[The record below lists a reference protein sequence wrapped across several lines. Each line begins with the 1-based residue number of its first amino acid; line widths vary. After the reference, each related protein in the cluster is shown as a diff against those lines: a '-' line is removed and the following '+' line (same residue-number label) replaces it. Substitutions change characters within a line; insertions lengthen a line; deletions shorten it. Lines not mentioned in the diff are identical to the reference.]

1 MPSTYTTNLR
11 LTKQADGE
19 NPNTWGEI
27 LNEGVI
33 SLVDQAVAGYTSI
46 SVGTTATVTLT
57 ENQGSGDQSRS
68 AILEFKGT
76 IGGSHNNIDVLIPN
90 NSKLYV
96 VKNSITYT
104 DSTDSLVLKVAGNTG
119 VTVPSGTVALYVT
132 NGVTVQTVEKTNLSS
147 LTVTGA
153 ARFDSTVTVSGDAT
167 FKTNISVSGNT
178 NIGGTVTVGGAAQ
191 FASTVTV
198 SGKGKFMTGALTPIV
213 TLTDAASVATDLN
226 TGNVFYVTL
235 GGNRTLAAPTETTTN
250 IGAVGQIFIQQDGT
264 GSRTLSYNTVFQ
276 FPGASVPVLSTA
288 ANAVDTLFYAVRTTT
303 KVDAILVKNFSRS

>member
-19 NPNTWGEI
+19 NPNSWGEI
-27 LNEGVI
+27 LNEQVI

-57 ENQGSGDQSRS
+57 NNQGSGDQSRS
-68 AILEFKGT
+68 AILEFKGSV
-76 IGGSHNNIDVLIPN
+76 GGSHSNIDVLIPN
-90 NSKLYV
+90 NSKVYI
-96 VKNSITYT
+96 VKNSVSYT
-104 DSTDSLVLKVAGNTG
+104 SADNSIVLKVAGNTG
-119 VTVPSGTVALYVT
+119 VTIPSGTMALYVT
-132 NGVTVQTVEKTNLSS
+132 NGVTTQAVEKTTFSS

-153 ARFDSTVTVSGDAT
+153 ARFDSTVTVSGAVDL
-167 FKTNISVSGNT
+167 KTNVSV
-178 NIGGTVTVGGAAQ
+178 GGTAVVGGAAQ

-235 GGNRTLAAPTETTTN
+235 AGNRTLAAPTETTTN
-250 IGAVGQIFIQQDGT
+250 IGAVGQIYIQQDGT

-276 FPGASVPVLSTA
+276 FPGASVPSLSTS
-288 ANAVDTLFYAVRTTT
+288 ANAVDALFYSVRTTT
-303 KVDAILVKNFSRS
+303 KIDAILVKDFDR

>member
-76 IGGSHNNIDVLIPN
+76 IGGSHDTIDVLIPN
-90 NSKLYV
+90 KSKIYV
-96 VKNSITYT
+96 VRNSITYT
-104 DSTDSLVLKVAGNTG
+104 DSTDALVLKVAGNTG

-132 NGVTVQTVEKTNLSS
+132 NGVTVETVEKTNLSS

-153 ARFDSTVTVSGDAT
+153 ARFDSTVTVSGAVDL
-167 FKTNISVSGNT
+167 KTNISV
-178 NIGGTVTVGGAAQ
+178 GGTAVVGGAAQ

-264 GSRTLSYNTVFQ
+264 GSRALSYNTVFQ
-276 FPGASVPVLSTA
+276 FPGASVPTLTTT

-303 KVDAILVKNFSRS
+303 KVDAILVKNFNRS

>member
-19 NPNTWGEI
+19 NPNTWGEV

-33 SLVDQAVAGYTSI
+33 SLVDHAIAGYTSI

-68 AILEFKGT
+68 AVLEFKGT

-119 VTVPSGTVALYVT
+119 VTIPAGTIALYVT
-132 NGVTVQTVEKTNLSS
+132 NGVTTQAVEKTNLSS

-153 ARFDSTVTVSGDAT
+153 ARFDSTVTVSGAAD
-167 FKTNISVSGNT
+167 FKTNISV
-178 NIGGTVTVGGAAQ
+178 GGTAVVGGAAQ

-235 GGNRTLAAPTETTTN
+235 AGNRTLAAPTETTTN

-303 KVDAILVKNFSRS
+303 KVDAILVKNFNRS

>member
-19 NPNTWGEI
+19 NPNSWGEI
-27 LNEGVI
+27 LNEQVI

-57 ENQGSGDQSRS
+57 NNQGSGDQSRS
-68 AILEFKGT
+68 AILEFKGSV
-76 IGGSHNNIDVLIPN
+76 GGSHSNIDVLIPN
-90 NSKLYV
+90 NSKVYI
-96 VKNSITYT
+96 VKNSVSYT
-104 DSTDSLVLKVAGNTG
+104 SADNSIVLKVAGNTG
-119 VTVPSGTVALYVT
+119 VTIPSGTMALYVT
-132 NGVTVQTVEKTNLSS
+132 NGVTTQAVEKTTFSS

-153 ARFDSTVTVSGDAT
+153 ARFDSTVTVSGAVDL
-167 FKTNISVSGNT
+167 KTNVSV
-178 NIGGTVTVGGAAQ
+178 GGTAVVGGAAQ

-250 IGAVGQIFIQQDGT
+250 IGAVGQIYIQQDGT

-276 FPGASVPVLSTA
+276 FPGASVPSLSTS
-288 ANAVDTLFYAVRTTT
+288 ANAVDALFYSVRTTT
-303 KVDAILVKNFSRS
+303 KIDAILVKDFDR

>member
-19 NPNTWGEI
+19 NPNTWGEV

-33 SLVDQAVAGYTSI
+33 SLVDHAIAGYTSI

-68 AILEFKGT
+68 AVLEFKGT
-76 IGGSHNNIDVLIPN
+76 IGGSHDNIDVLIPN

-119 VTVPSGTVALYVT
+119 VTIPAGTVALYVT
-132 NGVTVQTVEKTNLSS
+132 NGVTTQAVEKTNLSS

-153 ARFDSTVTVSGDAT
+153 ARFDSTVTVSGAAD
-167 FKTNISVSGNT
+167 FKTNISV
-178 NIGGTVTVGGAAQ
+178 GGTAVVGGAAQ

-276 FPGASVPVLSTA
+276 FPDASVPVLSTA

-303 KVDAILVKNFSRS
+303 KVDAILVKNFNRS

>member
-1 MPSTYTTNLR
+1 

-19 NPNTWGEI
+19 NPNTWGEV
-27 LNEGVI
+27 LNEGMI
-33 SLVDQAVAGYTSI
+33 SLVDHAIAGYTSI

-68 AILEFKGT
+68 AVLEFKGT

-119 VTVPSGTVALYVT
+119 VTIPAGTVALYVT
-132 NGVTVQTVEKTNLSS
+132 NGVTTQAVEKTNLSS

-153 ARFDSTVTVSGDAT
+153 ARFDSTVTVSGVAD
-167 FKTNISVSGNT
+167 FKTNISV
-178 NIGGTVTVGGAAQ
+178 GGTFIATGASR
-191 FASTVTV
+191 FDSTVTV
-198 SGKGKFMTGALTPIV
+198 SGKGKFTTGAFTPIV

-235 GGNRTLAAPTETTTN
+235 AGNRTLAAPTETTTN

-276 FPGASVPVLSTA
+276 FPGASVPTLTTT

-303 KVDAILVKNFSRS
+303 KVDAILVKNFNRS

>member
-19 NPNTWGEI
+19 NPNTWGEV
-27 LNEGVI
+27 LNEGMI
-33 SLVDQAVAGYTSI
+33 SLVDHAIAGYTSI

-68 AILEFKGT
+68 AVLEFKGT

-119 VTVPSGTVALYVT
+119 VTIPAGTVALYVT
-132 NGVTVQTVEKTNLSS
+132 NGVTTQAVEKTNLSS

-153 ARFDSTVTVSGDAT
+153 ARFDSTVTVSGAAD
-167 FKTNISVSGNT
+167 FKTNISV
-178 NIGGTVTVGGAAQ
+178 GGTFIATGASR
-191 FASTVTV
+191 FDSTVTV
-198 SGKGKFMTGALTPIV
+198 SGKGKFTTGAFTPIV

-235 GGNRTLAAPTETTTN
+235 AGNRTLAAPTETTTN

-276 FPGASVPVLSTA
+276 FPGASVPTLSTS

>member
-19 NPNTWGEI
+19 NPNSWGEI
-27 LNEGVI
+27 LNEQVI

-57 ENQGSGDQSRS
+57 NNQGSGDQSRS
-68 AILEFKGT
+68 AILEFKGSV
-76 IGGSHNNIDVLIPN
+76 GGSHSNIDVLIPN
-90 NSKLYV
+90 NSKVYI
-96 VKNSITYT
+96 VKNSVSYT
-104 DSTDSLVLKVAGNTG
+104 SADNSIVLKVAGNTG
-119 VTVPSGTVALYVT
+119 VTVPSGTMALYVT
-132 NGVTVQTVEKTNLSS
+132 NGVTTQAVENINTTFSS

-153 ARFDSTVTVSGDAT
+153 ARFDSTVTVSGAVDL
-167 FKTNISVSGNT
+167 KTNVSV
-178 NIGGTVTVGGAAQ
+178 GGTAVVGGAAQ

-250 IGAVGQIFIQQDGT
+250 IGAVGQIYIQQDGT

-288 ANAVDTLFYAVRTTT
+288 ANAVDALFYAVRTTT
-303 KVDAILVKNFSRS
+303 KVDAILVKNFNRS

>member
-19 NPNTWGEI
+19 NPNSWGEI
-27 LNEGVI
+27 LNEQVI

-57 ENQGSGDQSRS
+57 NNQGSGDQSRS
-68 AILEFKGT
+68 AILEFKGSV
-76 IGGSHNNIDVLIPN
+76 GGSHSNIDVLIPN
-90 NSKLYV
+90 NSKVYI
-96 VKNSITYT
+96 VKNSVSYT
-104 DSTDSLVLKVAGNTG
+104 SADNSIVLKVAGNTG
-119 VTVPSGTVALYVT
+119 VTIPSGTMALYVT
-132 NGVTVQTVEKTNLSS
+132 NGVTTQAVEKTTFSS

-153 ARFDSTVTVSGDAT
+153 ARFDSTVTVSGAVDL
-167 FKTNISVSGNT
+167 KTNISV
-178 NIGGTVTVGGAAQ
+178 GGTAVVGGAAQ

-235 GGNRTLAAPTETTTN
+235 AGNRTLAAPTETTTN
-250 IGAVGQIFIQQDGT
+250 IGAVGQIYIQQDGT

-276 FPGASVPVLSTA
+276 FPGASVPSLSTS
-288 ANAVDTLFYAVRTTT
+288 ANAVDALFYSVRTTT
-303 KVDAILVKNFSRS
+303 KIDAILVKDFDR

>member
-19 NPNTWGEI
+19 NPNTWGEV

-33 SLVDQAVAGYTSI
+33 SLVDHAIAGYTSI

-68 AILEFKGT
+68 AVLEFKGT
-76 IGGSHNNIDVLIPN
+76 IGGSHDNIDVLIPN

-119 VTVPSGTVALYVT
+119 VTIPAGTVALYVT
-132 NGVTVQTVEKTNLSS
+132 NGVTTQAVEKTNLSS

-153 ARFDSTVTVSGDAT
+153 ARFDSTVTVSGAAD
-167 FKTNISVSGNT
+167 FKTNISV
-178 NIGGTVTVGGAAQ
+178 GGTAVVGGAAQ

>member
-19 NPNTWGEI
+19 NPNTWGEV

-33 SLVDQAVAGYTSI
+33 SLVDHAIAGYTSI

-68 AILEFKGT
+68 AVLEFKGT
-76 IGGSHNNIDVLIPN
+76 IGGSHDNIDVLIPN

-119 VTVPSGTVALYVT
+119 VTIPAGTVALYVT
-132 NGVTVQTVEKTNLSS
+132 NGVTTQAVEKTNLSS

-153 ARFDSTVTVSGDAT
+153 ARFDSTVTVSGAVD
-167 FKTNISVSGNT
+167 FKTNISV
-178 NIGGTVTVGGAAQ
+178 GGTAVVGGAAQ

-276 FPGASVPVLSTA
+276 FPDASVPVLSTA

-303 KVDAILVKNFSRS
+303 KVDAILVKNFNRS

>member
-19 NPNTWGEI
+19 NPNTWGEV
-27 LNEGVI
+27 LNEGMI
-33 SLVDQAVAGYTSI
+33 SLVDHAIAGYTSI

-90 NSKLYV
+90 TSKVYV

-119 VTVPSGTVALYVT
+119 VTIPAGTVALYVT
-132 NGVTVQTVEKTNLSS
+132 NGVTTQAVEKTNLSS

-153 ARFDSTVTVSGDAT
+153 ARFDSTVTVSGAAD
-167 FKTNISVSGNT
+167 FKTNISV
-178 NIGGTVTVGGAAQ
+178 GGTFIATGASR
-191 FASTVTV
+191 FDSTVTV

-235 GGNRTLAAPTETTTN
+235 AGNRTLAAPTETTTN

-276 FPGASVPVLSTA
+276 FPGASVPTLTTT

-303 KVDAILVKNFSRS
+303 KVDAILVKNFNRS

>member
-1 MPSTYTTNLR
+1 MPSTYSTNLR

-33 SLVDQAVAGYTSI
+33 SLVDSAIAGYTSI

-57 ENQGSGDQSRS
+57 ENQGSGDQARS

-76 IGGSHNNIDVLIPN
+76 IGGAHDTISALIPN
-90 NSKLYV
+90 KSKLYV

-104 DSTDSLVLKVAGNTG
+104 DSTDALVLKVAGNTG
-119 VTVPSGTVALYVT
+119 VTIASGTVGLYVT
-132 NGVTVQTVEKTNLSS
+132 NGVTVQAVEKTNLSS

-153 ARFDSTVTVSGDAT
+153 ATFESTVTVSGDGT
-167 FKTNISVSGNT
+167 FKTNVSVSGNT
-178 NIGGTVTVGGAAQ
+178 NIGGTVTVAGAAQ
-191 FASTVTV
+191 FGSTVTV
-198 SGKGKFMTGALTPIV
+198 SGKGKFMTGALTPII

-235 GGNRTLAAPTETTTN
+235 AGNRTLAAPTETTTN

-276 FPGASVPVLSTA
+276 FPGASVPTLSTS

>member
-19 NPNTWGEI
+19 NPNTWGEV

-33 SLVDQAVAGYTSI
+33 SLVDHAIAGYTSI

-90 NSKLYV
+90 TSKVYV

-119 VTVPSGTVALYVT
+119 VTIPSGTVALYVT

>member
-19 NPNTWGEI
+19 NPNTWGEV

-33 SLVDQAVAGYTSI
+33 SLVDHAIAGYTSI

-76 IGGSHNNIDVLIPN
+76 IGGSHDTINVLIPN
-90 NSKLYV
+90 KSKIYV
-96 VKNSITYT
+96 VRNSVTYT
-104 DSTDSLVLKVAGNTG
+104 DSTDALVLKVAGNTG
-119 VTVPSGTVALYVT
+119 VTIPAGTVALYVT
-132 NGVTVQTVEKTNLSS
+132 NGVTTEAVENITTTFSS

-153 ARFDSTVTVSGDAT
+153 ARFDSTVTVSGAAD
-167 FKTNISVSGNT
+167 FKTNVSVSGT
-178 NIGGTVTVGGAAQ
+178 FIATGASR
-191 FASTVTV
+191 FDSTVTV

-235 GGNRTLAAPTETTTN
+235 AGNRTLAAPTETTTN

>member
-76 IGGSHNNIDVLIPN
+76 IGGSHDTINVLIPN
-90 NSKLYV
+90 KSKIYIVRNSV
-96 VKNSITYT
+96 TYT
-104 DSTDSLVLKVAGNTG
+104 DTTDALVLKVAGNTG
-119 VTVPSGTVALYVT
+119 VTIPAGTVALYVT
-132 NGVTVQTVEKTNLSS
+132 NGVTTEAVQNINTTFSS

-153 ARFDSTVTVSGDAT
+153 ARFDSTVTVSGAAD
-167 FKTNISVSGNT
+167 FKTNVSVSGT
-178 NIGGTVTVGGAAQ
+178 FIATGASR
-191 FASTVTV
+191 FDSTVTV

-213 TLTDAASVATDLN
+213 TLTDAACVASDLN
-226 TGNVFYVTL
+226 TGNIFYVTL
-235 GGNRTLAAPTETTTN
+235 GDNRTLKAPTETTTN

-276 FPGASVPVLSTA
+276 FPGASVPTLSTS
-288 ANAVDTLFYAVRTTT
+288 ANAVDTLFYAVRTAT
-303 KVDAILVKNFSRS
+303 KVDAILVKNFNRS

>member
-1 MPSTYTTNLR
+1 MPSTYSTNLR

-33 SLVDQAVAGYTSI
+33 SLVDSAIAGYTSI

-57 ENQGSGDQSRS
+57 NNQGSGDQSRS

-76 IGGSHNNIDVLIPN
+76 VGGSHTNIDVLIPN
-90 NSKLYV
+90 TSKVYV
-96 VKNSITYT
+96 VKNSVSYT
-104 DSTDSLVLKVAGNTG
+104 SADNTIILKVAGNTG
-119 VTVPSGTVALYVT
+119 VTIPSGSMALYVT
-132 NGVTVQTVEKTNLSS
+132 NGVTVQNVVQTNLSS

-153 ARFDSTVTVSGDAT
+153 ARFDSTVTVSGAAD
-167 FKTNISVSGNT
+167 FKTNVSVSGT
-178 NIGGTVTVGGAAQ
+178 FIATGASR
-191 FASTVTV
+191 FDSTVTV

-213 TLTDAASVATDLN
+213 TLTDAACVASDLT

-235 GGNRTLAAPTETTTN
+235 AGNRTLKAPTETTTN
-250 IGAVGQIFIQQDGT
+250 IGAIGQIYIQQDGT

-276 FPGASVPVLSTA
+276 FPGASVPTLSTS
-288 ANAVDTLFYAVRTTT
+288 ANAVDALFYSVRTAT
-303 KVDAILVKNFSRS
+303 KVDAILVKDFDR

>member
-19 NPNTWGEI
+19 NPNTWGEV

-33 SLVDQAVAGYTSI
+33 SLVDHAIAGYTSI

-68 AILEFKGT
+68 AVLEFKGT

-119 VTVPSGTVALYVT
+119 VTIPAGTIALYVT
-132 NGVTVQTVEKTNLSS
+132 NGVTTQAVEKTNLSS

-153 ARFDSTVTVSGDAT
+153 ARFDSTVTVSGAAD
-167 FKTNISVSGNT
+167 FKTNVSVSGT
-178 NIGGTVTVGGAAQ
+178 FIATGASR
-191 FASTVTV
+191 FDSTVTV

-276 FPGASVPVLSTA
+276 FPGASVPTLSTS

>member
-19 NPNTWGEI
+19 NPNTWGEV

-33 SLVDQAVAGYTSI
+33 SLVDHAIAGYTSI

-76 IGGSHNNIDVLIPN
+76 IGGSHNNINVFIPN
-90 NSKLYV
+90 TSKTYI
-96 VKNSITYT
+96 VKNSVTYT
-104 DSTDSLVLKVAGNTG
+104 DTTDALVLKVAGNTG
-119 VTVPSGTVALYVT
+119 VTIPAGTVALYVT
-132 NGVTVQTVEKTNLSS
+132 NGVTTEAVENINTTFSS

-153 ARFDSTVTVSGDAT
+153 ARFDSTVTVSGAVDL
-167 FKTNISVSGNT
+167 KTNISV
-178 NIGGTVTVGGAAQ
+178 GGTAVVGGAAQ

>member
-19 NPNTWGEI
+19 NPNTWGEV

-33 SLVDQAVAGYTSI
+33 SLVDHAIAGYTSI

-68 AILEFKGT
+68 AVLEFKGT
-76 IGGSHNNIDVLIPN
+76 IGGSHDNIDVLIPN

-119 VTVPSGTVALYVT
+119 VTIPAGTIALYVT
-132 NGVTVQTVEKTNLSS
+132 NGVTTQAVEKTNLSS

-153 ARFDSTVTVSGDAT
+153 ARFDSTVTVSGAAD
-167 FKTNISVSGNT
+167 FKTNVSVSGT
-178 NIGGTVTVGGAAQ
+178 FIATGASR
-191 FASTVTV
+191 FDSTVTV

-213 TLTDAASVATDLN
+213 TLTDANSVATDLN

-276 FPGASVPVLSTA
+276 FPGASVPVLSTT
-288 ANAVDTLFYAVRTTT
+288 ANAVDTLFYAVRTTA
-303 KVDAILVKNFSRS
+303 KVDAILVKNFNRS

>member
-19 NPNTWGEI
+19 NPNTWGEV

-33 SLVDQAVAGYTSI
+33 SLVDHAIAGYTSI

>member
-19 NPNTWGEI
+19 NPNTWGEV

-33 SLVDQAVAGYTSI
+33 SLVDHAIAGYTSI

-76 IGGSHNNIDVLIPN
+76 IGGSHDNIDVLIPN

-119 VTVPSGTVALYVT
+119 VTIPAGTIALYVT
-132 NGVTVQTVEKTNLSS
+132 NGVTTQAVEKTNLSS

-153 ARFDSTVTVSGDAT
+153 ARFDSTVTVSGAVD
-167 FKTNISVSGNT
+167 FKTNISV
-178 NIGGTVTVGGAAQ
+178 GGTAVVGGAAQ

-264 GSRTLSYNTVFQ
+264 GNRTLSYNTVFQ
-276 FPGASVPVLSTA
+276 FPGASVPTLSTS
-288 ANAVDTLFYAVRTTT
+288 ANAVDALFYSVRTAT
-303 KVDAILVKNFSRS
+303 KVDAILIKDFDRS

>member
-76 IGGSHNNIDVLIPN
+76 IGGSHDTIDVLIPN
-90 NSKLYV
+90 KSKVYV
-96 VKNSITYT
+96 VRNSITYT
-104 DSTDSLVLKVAGNTG
+104 DSTDALVLKVAGNTG

-132 NGVTVQTVEKTNLSS
+132 NGVTVEAVEKTNLSS

-153 ARFDSTVTVSGDAT
+153 ARFDSTVTVSGAAN
-167 FKTNISVSGNT
+167 FKTNISV
-178 NIGGTVTVGGAAQ
+178 GGTFIATGASR
-191 FASTVTV
+191 FDSTVTV

-213 TLTDAASVATDLN
+213 TLSDAASVVADLATAN
-226 TGNVFYVTL
+226 IFAVTL
-235 GGNRTLAAPTETTTN
+235 GDNRTLAAPTNTTTN
-250 IGAVGQIFIQQDGT
+250 LGAVGQIYIHQDGT

-276 FPGASVPVLSTA
+276 FPGASVPTLSTS
-288 ANAVDTLFYAVRTTT
+288 ANAVDALFYSVRTAT
-303 KVDAILVKNFSRS
+303 KVDAILVKDFDRS